1 MYSDRLFKQL
11 HVSEQVLFSQLV
23 LEANLGGEFRS
34 TIVGMDD
41 VLIANGSCCP
51 LINTPDDSVKGLYLH

>member
-1 MYSDRLFKQL
+1 MTAMCI
-11 HVSEQVLFSQLV
+11 LFSQLV
-23 LEANLGGEFRS
+23 LEANLGGEFTS

-51 LINTPDDSVKGLYLH
+51 MINTPEDTAKGIYLH

>member
-1 MYSDRLFKQL
+1 MIDS
-11 HVSEQVLFSQLV
+11 SNMTAMCILFSQLV
-23 LEANLGGEFRS
+23 LEANLGGEFTS

-51 LINTPDDSVKGLYLH
+51 MINTPEDTAKGIYLH